1 MGVIV
6 AGGLSSRM
14 GGGDKCLLELA
25 GKPLLAWVVG
35 RIQSQIADVILN
47 ANGDANRFSAFGLP
61 VVGDKFAK
69 PVGPLG
75 GVLAG
80 MEYAVRHGFSHIVTV
95 AADTPFF
102 PLDMVDQFIARLT
115 ETKVPIVIAATKDAE
130 GRVNR
135 HPTFAIWPV
144 NLREDLHQAI
154 DAGTRKIVV
163 WTDSIGS
170 ETVVFPS
177 LTGDPFFNVNTPQ
190 DLLEAAKI
198 LPGSKK

>member
-1 MGVIV
+1 
-6 AGGLSSRM
+6 M

-25 GKPLLAWVVG
+25 GRPLLAPVMD
-35 RIQSQIADVILN
+35 RIQTQISEVILN
-47 ANGDANRFSAFGLP
+47 ANGDANRFSTFGLP
-61 VVGDKFAK
+61 VVADEFAT

-80 MEYAVRHGFSHIVTV
+80 MEYAAQGGFSHIVTV

-102 PLDMVDQFIARLT
+102 PLDMVDQFIARMA
-115 ETKVPIVIAATKDAE
+115 ETKATIVIAATSDAQ

-144 NLREDLHQAI
+144 NLRENLHQAI
-154 DAGTRKIVV
+154 DTGTRKIVV

-190 DLLEAAKI
+190 DLLEAAKM
-198 LPGSKK
+198 LLDARA

>member
-1 MGVIV
+1 
-6 AGGLSSRM
+6 M

-25 GKPLLAWVVG
+25 GMPLLARVID
-35 RIQSQIADVILN
+35 RIQTQISEVILN
-47 ANGDANRFSAFGLP
+47 ANGDATRFSAFGLP
-61 VVGDKFAK
+61 VVADKFAT

-80 MEYAVRHGFSHIVTV
+80 MEYAAQHGFSHIVTV

-102 PLDMVDQFIARLT
+102 PLNMVDQFIIRMT
-115 ETKVPIVIAATKDAE
+115 ETKAAIVIAATRDAQ

-144 NLREDLHQAI
+144 NLRENLHQAI

-177 LTGDPFFNVNTPQ
+177 PTGDPFFNVNTPQ
-190 DLLEAAKI
+190 DLLEAAKM
-198 LPGSKK
+198 LLDARV